1 MKISKYIFGMAV
13 AMTAMFTSC
22 DTDNEGAIYNSD
34 NAGLSFTAS
43 VLADVTVPATDPTFE
58 VEIVRSNANEALTG
72 SVTLDGAINK
82 VPYTGELSATD
93 YSFEPGEYKTTV
105 TVDVTSL
112 PIGQELAL
120 TISIDDA
127 ENVGI
132 GGVASTSLTVSKEY
146 NWVSLG
152 MGTYTDNWGWGITY
166 DVEIQKAEGFDRWRV
181 VGPYKESEI
190 NDDGEWGNWLNY
202 SSSDYVEFWL
212 SDGIVYYNPINLGLF
227 YQGDNSA
234 PVYAYHPAMFSGIP
248 SDHNKFL
255 DDKTVQ
261 LAPYY
266 YVPALQGGWNNTQ
279 EDGVI
284 IITLP

>member
-72 SVTLDGAINK
+72 SVSLDGTIDK

-105 TVDVTSL
+105 TVEVTSL
-112 PIGQELAL
+112 EVGKILDL

-127 ENVGI
+127 DNVSI
-132 GGVASTSLTVSKEY
+132 GGNASTSMSIIKEY
-146 NWVSLG
+146 NWIVIGKAIFTDYTFSEN
-152 MGTYTDNWGWGITY
+152 GTSAE
-166 DVEIQKAEGFDRWRV
+166 VEIEQNETL
-181 VGPYKESEI
+181 P
-190 NDDGEWGNWLNY
+190 NNY
-202 SSSDYVEFWL
+202 RLV
-212 SDGIVYYNPINLGLF
+212 
-227 YQGDNSA
+227 
-234 PVYAYHPAMFSGIP
+234 
-248 SDHNKFL
+248 
-255 DDKTVQ
+255 
-261 LAPYY
+261 APYAAVYDDVTAQNINFYLSETGEPLTLDRGFVKLDADMGIGYLMY
-266 YVPALQGGWNNTQ
+266 YDPVNYPAYCNFGKEGNTFYANFCLTPDKSALYLGGYFKFEWT
-279 EDGVI
+279 EGY
-284 IITLP
+284 PY